1 MEDINHIPTGHLDRN
16 GRMIKEGDTVLV
28 TVRPHYIKTDYSK
41 EPTRQAQVTWTAD
54 GWTLI
59 YGLQEQEP
67 LNNYNSKELLL
78 KTQN

>member
-1 MEDINHIPTGHLDRN
+1 MEDLNHIATGHLDRD

-41 EPTRQAQVTWTAD
+41 EPTRQAQVTWTD

-67 LNNYNSKELLL
+67 LNNYNSEELLL